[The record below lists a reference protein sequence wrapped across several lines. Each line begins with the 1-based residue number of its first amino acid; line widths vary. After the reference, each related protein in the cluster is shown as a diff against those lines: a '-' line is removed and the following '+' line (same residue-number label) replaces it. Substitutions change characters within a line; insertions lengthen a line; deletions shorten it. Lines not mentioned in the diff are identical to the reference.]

1 MGRSVYGRQL
11 CSGKKG
17 GHDVGKTK
25 RGKGTKWMVVADGQG
40 VPLACSVHSASKA
53 EVRLAEETLQK
64 AKFPEKPTPVV
75 ADKAYDSDKL
85 RDELAEQ
92 NWELV
97 CPHRKNRKRKP
108 RQDGRKLRRYRR
120 RWIVERTISWIGN
133 FRRLV
138 VRYEHHSWIYQAF
151 MHVACGLICLR
162 RF

>member
-1 MGRSVYGRQL
+1 
-11 CSGKKG
+11 
-17 GHDVGKTK
+17 
-25 RGKGTKWMVVADGQG
+25 MVVADGQG
-40 VPLACSVHSASKA
+40 IPLASSVHSASKA

-85 RDELAEQ
+85 RDYLAEQ

-120 RWIVERTISWIGN
+120 RRIVERTISWIGN

-138 VRYEHHSWIYQAF
+138 LRYEHHSWIY
-151 MHVACGLICLR
+151 
-162 RF
+162 